1 MITDLTVTQDN
12 IVDDCNLLAVHSP
25 LLFICAVTYDVS
37 MSPVYVNI
45 YNDVNVL
52 IGSYQSLVYE
62 DDNVGNAKVYFY
74 ADSILRA
81 YMGGFDDVLQFE
93 NELVQQ
99 QNMTKQFTIEF
110 ADIQQPYVGDY
121 TSDSCTIVAYAGVV
135 QFGENPALIDIFN
148 NAAQFYVGAERQ
160 PTYVYFYNNLD
171 GAGLAI
177 EGVNPVIF
185 YARDYDAAIFTDF
198 DNQKFFIRQ

>member
-1 MITDLTVTQDN
+1 MITDLIITQDN

-25 LLFICAVTYDVS
+25 LLFICSVDYDS
-37 MSPVYVNI
+37 ELNPVYVNI
-45 YNDVNVL
+45 YDAANEL
-52 IGSYQSLVYE
+52 IASYQALVYE
-62 DDNVGNAKVYFY
+62 DNNQGRAKVYFY

-81 YMGGFDDVLQFE
+81 YMGGFDDTLQLE

-121 TSDSCTIVAYAGVV
+121 TSDSCTIVAYAGAV
-135 QFGENPALIDIFN
+135 QFGENPALIDIFS
-148 NAAQFYVGAERQ
+148 NAAQAYVGAEKQ
-160 PTYVYFYNNLD
+160 PVYVYFYNSLD

-177 EGVNPVIF
+177 EGVDPVIF
-185 YARDYDAAIFTDF
+185 YARDYDAAIFTDY
-198 DNQKFFIRQ
+198 DGQKFFIRQ